1 MKKKRLNTKK
11 ARKVNRNFDKFDPL
25 NTPGGLKAYS
35 KHYNLEGTPES
46 FINANEADKSAP
58 YRRKNGTPKSWKDKQ
73 NEQIEEAIV
82 DSKIRAGDIEG
93 QVEFQQ
99 EYEQNLANHYA
110 GLERQTYKVT
120 VNNYKKQI
128 KEAKKIIKLF
138 ILDIKNKR
146 LNGQTFT
153 PTEWEEQGVEAAIRN
168 QIEITRTEISELK
181 EKKKEAIEV
190 MKTLPFPHPKPKRL

>member
-11 ARKVNRNFDKFDPL
+11 ASKINRNFDKFDPV
-25 NTPGGLKAYS
+25 NTPKGLNNYLKQ
-35 KHYNLEGTPES
+35 YNLEGTPES
-46 FINANEADKSAP
+46 FINANEADKNAS
-58 YRRKNGTPKSWKDKQ
+58 YRRKDGTPKSWKDKQ
-73 NEQIEEAIV
+73 NKQIEKSIA
-82 DSKIRAGDIEG
+82 DSKIRGGDIEG
-93 QVEFQQ
+93 QNEAQD

-128 KEAKKIIKLF
+128 KEAKEIIKLF

-146 LNGQTFT
+146 VNGQTFT
-153 PTEWEEQGVEAAIRN
+153 TTEWEEQGVEAAIRN